1 MKTGIGEF
9 THIYDVEDVIIYI
22 YAILNKI
29 VFFGREGVL
38 ITDGNDYKI
47 SFFQIEDIAPYN
59 YAEISVST

>member
-29 VFFGREGVL
+29 VFFGRQGVL
-38 ITDGNDYKI
+38 ITDGDDYKI
-47 SFFQIEDIAPYN
+47 SLFYVEDSVPYD
-59 YAEISVST
+59 YAEISVGT

>member
-38 ITDGNDYKI
+38 ITDGDDYKI
-47 SFFQIEDIAPYN
+47 SFFQIEDSAPYD
-59 YAEISVST
+59 YAEISVGT